1 MNIADAAAA
10 PRMHHQWY
18 PDVLQLESGFSP
30 DTIRILRARGH
41 EIRFTPAM
49 SSLQIAMFRDGLFY
63 GYSDPRRP
71 GAKSIGWVFV
81 FYIESRRF
89 LIRDSPRPA
98 TTYEQKT
105 GGADGVKGA

>member
-1 MNIADAAAA
+1 MFLAHGMNIADAAAA

-63 GYSDPRRP
+63 GLLGPTAAGGQEYRLVTSRGRYSKPN
-71 GAKSIGWVFV
+71 
-81 FYIESRRF
+81 
-89 LIRDSPRPA
+89 A
-98 TTYEQKT
+98 TTALPAAIVTYCLPE
-105 GGADGVKGA
+105 AI